1 MRRCAMSS
9 KSPWSYAVGKIAG
22 IQLQVHVTF
31 AVLLGWV
38 AIRVVQG
45 GGGFRAVLSAV
56 LLMIAV
62 FFTVF
67 LHELGHAL
75 VARRFGIRTLDI
87 ELTPMGG
94 MAHLERVPEE
104 PRHELF
110 ISLAG
115 PVVSLLIAL
124 VLFAVL
130 RVGDHLFDLEE
141 VFDPQHQP
149 VAALMWLNLVLG
161 LYNLLPIFPM
171 DGGRLLRAALAFK
184 RPYPEATRVAV
195 RVAQVGSIA
204 LAIIPGRFNL
214 VFVLT
219 AAWLWMN
226 ARHELRDVRERY
238 TLRPFSLR
246 DVMVKNPITLSTDD
260 TLKHAAEVFVSTF
273 QSEFPVMQSDAV
285 AGLLG
290 FDELLEGLEK
300 HGEGAPVRQVMR
312 RQPDGIDVDSKVED
326 ALSKLNENS
335 EKTDT
340 VLLVLE
346 RDQLVGVVPM
356 SNLRELLRV
365 EKALHR
371 AV

>member
-1 MRRCAMSS
+1 MT
-9 KSPWSYAVGKIAG
+9 KSPWSYAVGKVAG

-31 AVLLGWV
+31 AVLLGWT
-38 AIRVVQG
+38 AIRTVQG
-45 GGGFRAVLSAV
+45 GGGGRAVLSAV
-56 LLMIAV
+56 LLMIAI

-75 VARRFGIRTLDI
+75 VARAFGIRTLDI

-104 PRHELF
+104 PRKELL

-115 PVVSLLIAL
+115 PVVSLTIAL
-124 VLFAVL
+124 VLFGVL
-130 RVGDHLFDLEE
+130 KVGDHLFDLEE

-171 DGGRLLRAALAFK
+171 DGGRIFRAALAFS
-184 RPYPEATRVAV
+184 RPYPAATRFAT
-195 RVAQVGSIA
+195 RVAQVGSIV

-214 VFVLT
+214 IFVLT
-219 AAWLWMN
+219 AAWLWMS
-226 ARHELRDVRERY
+226 ARHELRDVRERH

-260 TLKHAAEVFVSTF
+260 SLKHASEVFVSTF
-273 QSEFPVMQSDAV
+273 QSEFPVMQGDAV
-285 AGLLG
+285 AGVLG
-290 FDELLEGLEK
+290 FDELLDGLEK
-300 HGEGAPVRQVMR
+300 HGEAAPVRQAMR
-312 RQPDGIDVDSKVED
+312 REPDGIEVDSRIED
-326 ALSKLNENS
+326 ALAKLSENS

-340 VLLVLE
+340 VLMVLE
-346 RDQLVGVVPM
+346 RDKLVGVVPM